1 MEEIFENL
9 LNEINLI
16 HEEGL
21 QALKEYKLKNTLLNE
36 EINHP
41 ITNPIK

>member
-1 MEEIFENL
+1 MEEIFETFL
-9 LNEINLI
+9 KDLGQLHDQGI
-16 HEEGL
+16 

-41 ITNPIK
+41 ITNS